1 MSSKQIVLTAGTE
14 LFGHRDR
21 SAVDR
26 HWAPDFRQHSALG
39 ADGPDGLRA
48 AVERLPEDFRIDLL
62 RVLEDGDMVAVHC
75 VYHGFGPDPMVAV
88 DVFRVQDGLIAEHWD
103 ALAPLP
109 GGPAGTHRIDG
120 PRQVTGH
127 ERTAANKDLVTEWVH
142 ERLLGADR
150 DALEELARD
159 PRYVEHGPAT
169 GTGLTRRAVH
179 RVLGD
184 GDFVLTVTEGLLDD
198 DDGAERGDPVTAGC
212 YDLWR
217 VADGRIVEHWE
228 VCQPVPE
235 RLPHDNGFF

>member
-14 LFGHRDR
+14 LFGHRDL

-26 HWAPDFRQHSALG
+26 HWAPDYRQHSAL
-39 ADGPDGLRA
+39 APDGPEGLRA
-48 AVERLPEDFRIDLL
+48 MFQQLPEEFRFEPL

-75 VYHGFGPDPMVAV
+75 VYHGFGPEPTVAV
-88 DVFRVQDGLIAEHWD
+88 DVFRVQDGKIAEHWD

-109 GGPAGTHRIDG
+109 GGPAGTHRVDG

-127 ERTAANKDLVTEWVH
+127 ESTGANKALVTEWVH

-159 PRYVEHGPAT
+159 PRYVEHGPGPGDRLA
-169 GTGLTRRAVH
+169 RRTVH
-179 RVLGD
+179 RVLGE
-184 GDFVLTVTEGLLDD
+184 GDFVLTVTEGLLDPG
-198 DDGAERGDPVTAGC
+198 GAEHGDRVPAGC

-235 RLPHDNGFF
+235 QLPHDNGFF